1 MIAFVRKE
9 VGKWKKDHFNLV
21 SWTLER
27 LYVLLLKLE
36 YKTCGAFDNCK
47 ASSWTMSRFN
57 CCLIREPSYR
67 SIEHQTP
74 VGPQISPLRHR

>member
-1 MIAFVRKE
+1 MIMLSIKPPFDMIAFVRKE

-36 YKTCGAFDNCK
+36 YI
-47 ASSWTMSRFN
+47 RPVVL
-57 CCLIREPSYR
+57 LI
-67 SIEHQTP
+67 IAEHHHGQWR
-74 VGPQISPLRHR
+74 VLIVV

>member
-36 YKTCGAFDNCK
+36 YKPCGAFDNYN
-47 ASSWTMSRFN
+47 AIMDNSAF
-57 CCLIREPSYR
+57 
-67 SIEHQTP
+67 
-74 VGPQISPLRHR
+74 

>member
-27 LYVLLLKLE
+27 LCTTFEVDDEALCFY
-36 YKTCGAFDNCK
+36 
-47 ASSWTMSRFN
+47 
-57 CCLIREPSYR
+57 
-67 SIEHQTP
+67 
-74 VGPQISPLRHR
+74 SPP

>member
-1 MIAFVRKE
+1 MIMLSIKPAFGMIAFVRKG

-36 YKTCGAFDNCK
+36 YKTCGAFDCN
-47 ASSWTMSRFN
+47 AIMDNGAF
-57 CCLIREPSYR
+57 
-67 SIEHQTP
+67 
-74 VGPQISPLRHR
+74 